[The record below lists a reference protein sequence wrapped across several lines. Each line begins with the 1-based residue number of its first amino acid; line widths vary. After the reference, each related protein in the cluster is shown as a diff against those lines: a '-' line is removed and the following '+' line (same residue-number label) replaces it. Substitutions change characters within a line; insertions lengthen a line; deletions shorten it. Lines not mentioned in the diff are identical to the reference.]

1 MIQNAD
7 DAGATEVKFRLDR
20 QEHPCSPDDLLTPE
34 LVDFQGPAL
43 YAWNNAVF
51 EDDDWEHIGSMYN
64 SSKEKEPLKVGRFG
78 LGFLSVFHMTGL
90 LIQVM
95 NTSNCGASFSFTVQ
109 WLWIALL
116 TGIRT

>member
-7 DAGATEVKFRLDR
+7 DAGATEVKFMLDR
-20 QEHPCSPDDLLTPE
+20 REHPCSQNDLLTPE
-34 LVDFQGPAL
+34 LVHFQGPAL

-90 LIQVM
+90 LISTT
-95 NTSNCGASFSFTVQ
+95 NTLN
-109 WLWIALL
+109 
-116 TGIRT
+116 